1 MSGSL
6 FAPYPINHDAS
17 DDFVRLLTC
26 DSVDVKVMLKC
37 LQQKSFDELMK
48 AYESIVR
55 NEKRKNRYF
64 GPSIDSFI
72 SSIDRRTFLG
82 DPFKLI
88 TEYNFTIDVPILMG
102 ITSNEGAFVDGQ
114 LFCIF

>member
-26 DSVDVKVMLKC
+26 DSVDTNVMLKC
-37 LQQKSFDELMK
+37 LQGKSFDELMK
-48 AYESIVR
+48 AYESIMR
-55 NEKRKNRYF
+55 NEKRANRYF
-64 GPSIDSFI
+64 GPLIDNYI
-72 SSIDRRTFLG
+72 ADIGNRMFLD

-88 TEYNFTIDVPILMG
+88 TEHNFTIDVPLLMG
-102 ITSNEGAFVDGQ
+102 ITSNEGAFIEGCKQ
-114 LFCIF
+114 FN

>member
-26 DSVDVKVMLKC
+26 DSIDVKVMLKC
-37 LQQKSFDELMK
+37 LQGKSFDELMK

-55 NEKRKNRYF
+55 NEKRTNRYF
-64 GPSIDSFI
+64 GPLVDDFI
-72 SSIDRRTFLG
+72 GDFDNRVFLA

-88 TEYNFTIDVPILMG
+88 TEYNYTIDVPILMG

-114 LFCIF
+114 FAAFF